1 MNAIL
6 IFQFLFKDTKPV
18 GTKTK
23 RKKGKKKGKERT
35 INRRSL
41 SHNVINI
48 IGVHCTAHAQCT
60 VFSYSYTFITIFKN
74 ISCITDIF
82 FLPIKTIFNALIKA
96 KSK

>member
-41 SHNVINI
+41 SHNGILLVY
-48 IGVHCTAHAQCT
+48 TART
-60 VFSYSYTFITIFKN
+60 VYSI
-74 ISCITDIF
+74 
-82 FLPIKTIFNALIKA
+82 
-96 KSK
+96 

>member
-41 SHNVINI
+41 SHNVILL
-48 IGVHCTAHAQCT
+48 VYTARRTHSVQYLVILILLLRYSKIFHA
-60 VFSYSYTFITIFKN
+60 
-74 ISCITDIF
+74 
-82 FLPIKTIFNALIKA
+82 
-96 KSK
+96 

>member
-6 IFQFLFKDTKPV
+6 IFQFFFKDTKPV

-41 SHNVINI
+41 THNVILL
-48 IGVHCTAHAQCT
+48 VYTART
-60 VFSYSYTFITIFKN
+60 VYSI
-74 ISCITDIF
+74 
-82 FLPIKTIFNALIKA
+82 
-96 KSK
+96 